1 MAFQEEVAEKGYID
15 QAPMLREVREISE
28 KIWQTKAKTFQW
40 YRVDRSIGCLSRS

>member
-28 KIWQTKAKTFQW
+28 KKYGKQNHGKIL
-40 YRVDRSIGCLSRS
+40 YRSIAYFKYK

>member
-28 KIWQTKAKTFQW
+28 KNMANK
-40 YRVDRSIGCLSRS
+40 S